1 MLLDRL
7 IGFFTSLKLTVVCL
21 VLGMVLVFIGTLAQV
36 DLGLYRAQEQIFQSF
51 VVFWGPKGA
60 GWKLPVFPGGYL
72 IGGLLLI
79 NLVSAH
85 YKRFGFRKDKLGIII
100 THLGIILMLIG
111 QIGTDLLSRESS
123 LHLRVGEARNY
134 SEADRRMELALI
146 DVTDSKSD
154 SVFAIPD
161 SRLATERQ
169 IRDAALPFAVT
180 VLKFLPHSSLSS
192 TAKPGFDKVPATAGF
207 GPQLWYRAE
216 PKVTKMDARDM
227 PTAIVE
233 LHTPQ
238 GQSLGTWLISSYLD
252 QPQTVTVGGR
262 TYQIDLR
269 LRRYYQGFSLR
280 LLEFRHDV
288 YKGTDIPKNFSS
300 LVRVQNPRTGED
312 RQVKIYMNNPL
323 RYGGL
328 TFYQAS
334 FDADNQGS
342 VLQVVR
348 NPGWLTPYLAC
359 ILVGAGLLIQF
370 LSHLIPF
377 LQRRLKS

>member
-36 DLGLYRAQEQIFQSF
+36 DLGLYKAQEEIFRSF
-51 VVFWGPKGA
+51 VIFWGPKGA
-60 GWKLPVFPGGYL
+60 GWKIPVFPGGYL

-85 YKRFGFRKDKLGIII
+85 YKRFGFRRDKLGIII
-100 THLGIILMLIG
+100 THFGIILLLVG

-123 LHLRVGEARNY
+123 LHLRIGEARNY

-146 DVTDSKSD
+146 DVTDPKSD

-161 SRLATERQ
+161 SRLATERE
-169 IRDAALPFAVT
+169 IRDPALPLTVT
-180 VLKFLPHSSLSS
+180 VLKFLPNSALSS
-192 TAKPGFDKVPATAGF
+192 TAKAGFEKVPATAGF

-216 PKVTKMDARDM
+216 PKVTKMDARDV

-233 LHTPQ
+233 FHTPQ
-238 GQSLGTWLISSYLD
+238 GQSLGTWLISGYLD

-262 TYQIDLR
+262 TYKIDLR
-269 LRRYYQGFSLR
+269 LRRYYHGFGLR
-280 LLEFRHDV
+280 LMEFRHDV

-334 FDADNQGS
+334 FDPDNQGS

-348 NPGWLTPYLAC
+348 NPSWLTPYLAC

-377 LQRRLKS
+377 LKRRLKS